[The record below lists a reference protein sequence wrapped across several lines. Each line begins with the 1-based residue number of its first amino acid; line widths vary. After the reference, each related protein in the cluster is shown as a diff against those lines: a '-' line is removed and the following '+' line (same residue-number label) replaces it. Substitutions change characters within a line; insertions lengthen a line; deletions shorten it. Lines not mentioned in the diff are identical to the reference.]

1 MALPTYL
8 VEISFGSS
16 GYVDVSSY
24 AGNVT
29 ISKGIARQLDDY
41 SAGTLSI
48 TFTNNDRTFDPLNT
62 SSILWYA
69 TGGYTMVQP
78 GGKIRVSANGIRVFT
93 GFIQSWDFTYGEA
106 GFDGN
111 ATVTALDEMF
121 RVSNAV
127 FKPGSEA
134 QVQDTGS
141 RVRDVMLNNGF
152 DSSEYTLVTYG
163 KTVVGADYHAAGENV
178 LSYLQNVARSEP
190 ADLFANASAV
200 MVMKDRSFANLS
212 WTNTVRNN
220 LMVYPGTATASIPT
234 YDGLDSIGPYGVDG
248 WTMGG
253 RGSTVTSLYGGTPN
267 WASVNTNFSRYEMWF
282 WEINPIKY
290 TPYVTAAPYTYSF
303 STYLKGSA
311 LLSAQG
317 GIYGYVDLL
326 DEFGNA
332 LQHNTFSAQTATS
345 STAWKQFTV
354 NNTYAGG
361 SAVAGI
367 SVRFYAGGTGG
378 ANYFYGDG
386 WQLERTATLPNYF
399 AGNYNPYTSSSTPY
413 VSGSTVN
420 SVAWSGTAYAS
431 FSGLITSVATA
442 ISAPTIYTFA
452 DANSQGTAYGNGT
465 GIPFMD
471 ITVAYG
477 GEQLYNNITVIGV
490 NATATA
496 RDTALISRYG
506 QRQYTQG
513 DNLTTSTTQP
523 QTIANS
529 YLTAFK
535 YPEYRAESIVVAVES
550 LSSAD
555 QNRVLAIELR
565 DVVRVAFQPSATGS
579 VVAKKYEVLGLDSNA
594 DTERHHITFRLG
606 SLENLGFTF

>member
-8 VEISFGSS
+8 IEISFGSS

-29 ISKGIARQLDDY
+29 ISKGVARQLDDY

-62 SSILWYA
+62 SSILWYT
-69 TGGYTMVQP
+69 TGNYTMVQP

-121 RVSNAV
+121 KASNAKFAAGTEGV
-127 FKPGSEA
+127 
-134 QVQDTGS
+134 VQDTGS
-141 RVRDVMLNNGF
+141 RVKDILNANSFGA
-152 DSSEYTLVTYG
+152 SEYSLVTFG
-163 KTVVGADYHAAGENV
+163 KTVLGADSHNAGDNV

-220 LMVYPGTATASIPT
+220 LMVYPGTATATLPIWNGGTDT
-234 YDGLDSIGPYGVDG
+234 YAPYGSDG
-248 WTMGG
+248 WMMGG
-253 RGSTVTSLYGGTPN
+253 RSSTVTSLYGGTPN
-267 WASVNTNFSRYEMWF
+267 WASVNTIFNRYEMYF
-282 WEINPIKY
+282 WEINPPKY
-290 TPYVTAAPYTYSF
+290 NPYSVSSYPYGF
-303 STYLKGSA
+303 SVWLKGSA

-317 GIYGYVDLL
+317 GVGGTVSLL
-326 DEFGNA
+326 DQYGNI
-332 LQHNTFSAQTATS
+332 LQSNAFAAATAANA
-345 STAWKQFTV
+345 TAWKQFTIT
-354 NNTYAGG
+354 NTYLG
-361 SAVAGI
+361 SDVAGV
-367 SVRFYAGGTGG
+367 SVRFSAGGTGA

-399 AGNYNPYTSSSTPY
+399 DGNYNPYTSSTAPY
-413 VSGSTVN
+413 ASGSTVN

-477 GEQLYNNITVIGV
+477 AEQLYNSISVVGV

-496 RDTALISRYG
+496 TDSTAVTLYG
-506 QRQYTQG
+506 LREYTQG

-535 YPEYRAESIVVAVES
+535 SPEYRAESMVVAVES

-606 SLENLGFTF
+606 SLQNLGFTF

>member
-8 VEISFGSS
+8 IEISFGSS

-62 SSILWYA
+62 SSILWYT

-121 RVSNAV
+121 KASNAKFAAGTEGV
-127 FKPGSEA
+127 
-134 QVQDTGS
+134 VQDTGS
-141 RVRDVMLNNGF
+141 RVKDILNANSFGA
-152 DSSEYTLVTYG
+152 SEYSLVTFG
-163 KTVVGADYHAAGENV
+163 KTVLGADSHNAGDNV

-220 LMVYPGTATASIPT
+220 LIVYPGTATATLPIWNGGTNS
-234 YDGLDSIGPYGVDG
+234 YAPYGSDG
-248 WTMGG
+248 WMMGG
-253 RGSTVTSLYGGTPN
+253 RSSTVTSLYGGTPN
-267 WASVNTNFSRYEMWF
+267 WASVNTFTNRYEMYF
-282 WEINPIKY
+282 WEINPPKY
-290 TPYVTAAPYTYSF
+290 NPYSVASYPYGF
-303 STYLKGSA
+303 SVWLKGSA

-317 GIYGYVDLL
+317 GVGGTVALL
-326 DEFGNA
+326 DQYGNI
-332 LQHNTFSAQTATS
+332 LQSNAFAAATAANA
-345 STAWKQFTV
+345 TAWKQFTIT
-354 NNTYAGG
+354 NTYAG
-361 SAVAGI
+361 SDVAGV
-367 SVRFYAGGTGG
+367 SVRFSAGGTGA

-386 WQLERTATLPNYF
+386 WQLERSGSVLPNYF
-399 AGNYNPYTSSSTPY
+399 DGNYNPYTSSSTPY

-431 FSGLITSVATA
+431 FSGLVSSVATA

-471 ITVAYG
+471 LTVAYG
-477 GEQLYNNITVIGV
+477 GEQLYNSISVVGV

-496 RDTALISRYG
+496 SDTALISRYG
-506 QRQYTQG
+506 LREYTQG

-535 YPEYRAESIVVAVES
+535 YPEYKAESMVVAVES

>member
-1 MALPTYL
+1 MGLPTY
-8 VEISFGSS
+8 VIEIQFGSS
-16 GYVDVSSY
+16 GYVDVTSY
-24 AGNVT
+24 AGNIT
-29 ISKGIARQLDDY
+29 ISKGIARQLDDF

-62 SSILWYA
+62 SSILYYGA
-69 TGGYTMVQP
+69 GGYTMVQP
-78 GGKIRVSANGIRVFT
+78 GGKIRVSANGIRRFT
-93 GFIQSWDFTYGEA
+93 GFIQSWDFIYAEA
-106 GFDGN
+106 GLDGQ
-111 ATVTALDEMF
+111 ATVYALDEMF

-127 FKPGSEA
+127 FKSSTEA

-141 RVRDVMLNNGF
+141 RIRDVMLNNGF
-152 DSSEYTLVTYG
+152 DSSEYSLITYG
-163 KTVVGADYHAAGENV
+163 KTIIGADAHAGGDNV

-190 ADLFANASAV
+190 ADLYANASAV

-220 LMVYPGTATASIPT
+220 LIVYPGTATASIPT
-234 YDGLDSIGPYGVDG
+234 YDGTDSIGPYGVDG

-253 RGSTVTSLYGGTPN
+253 RGSTVTALYGGTPN
-267 WASVNTNFSRYEMWF
+267 WATVNTYFSRYEMYY

-317 GIYGYVDLL
+317 GVSGYVNLL
-326 DEFGNA
+326 DVSGNPI
-332 LQHNTFSAQTATS
+332 QSNTFSATTATS

-367 SVRFYAGGTGG
+367 QVRFYAGGTGA

-386 WQLERTATLPNYF
+386 WQFERAATLPNYF

-431 FSGLITSVATA
+431 FSGLVTSVATA

-452 DANSQGTAYGNGT
+452 DVNSQGTAYGNGT
-465 GIPFMD
+465 GIPFME
-471 ITVAYG
+471 INVAYG
-477 GEQLYNNITVIGV
+477 GEQMYNKITVIGV
-490 NATATA
+490 NATAIATDSTA
-496 RDTALISRYG
+496 VTLYG
-506 QRQYTQG
+506 QRQYTQA

-529 YLTAFK
+529 YLAAFK
-535 YPEYRAESIVVAVES
+535 SPEYRAESIVVAVES

-565 DVVRVAFQPSATGS
+565 DVVRVAFQPSATGA
-579 VVAKKYEVLGLDSNA
+579 VVAKKYEVLGFDSNA
-594 DTERHHITFRLG
+594 DLERHHITFRLG
-606 SLENLGFTF
+606 SLDNLGLSF

>member
-29 ISKGIARQLDDY
+29 ISKGVARQLDDY

-62 SSILWYA
+62 SSILWYT

-121 RVSNAV
+121 KASNAKFSAGTEGV
-127 FKPGSEA
+127 
-134 QVQDTGS
+134 VQDTGS
-141 RVRDVMLNNGF
+141 RVKDILNANSFGA
-152 DSSEYTLVTYG
+152 SEYSLVTFG
-163 KTVVGADYHAAGENV
+163 KTVLGADSHNAGDNV

-220 LMVYPGTATASIPT
+220 LIVYPGTATATLPIWNGGTNS
-234 YDGLDSIGPYGVDG
+234 YAPYGSDG
-248 WTMGG
+248 WMMGG
-253 RGSTVTSLYGGTPN
+253 RSSTVTSLYGGTPN
-267 WASVNTNFSRYEMWF
+267 WASVNTFTNKYEMYF
-282 WEINPIKY
+282 WEINPPKY
-290 TPYVTAAPYTYSF
+290 NPYSVASYPYGF
-303 STYLKGSA
+303 SVWLRGSA

-317 GIYGYVDLL
+317 GVGGTVALL
-326 DEFGNA
+326 DQYGNI
-332 LQHNTFSAQTATS
+332 LQSNAFAAATAANA
-345 STAWKQFTV
+345 TAWKQFTIT
-354 NNTYAGG
+354 NTYSG
-361 SAVAGI
+361 SDVAGV
-367 SVRFYAGGTGG
+367 SVRFSAGGTGA

-386 WQLERTATLPNYF
+386 WQLERSGSALPNYF
-399 AGNYNPYTSSSTPY
+399 DGNYNPYTSSSTPY
-413 VSGSTVN
+413 ASGSTVN

-431 FSGLITSVATA
+431 FSGLVSSVATA

-477 GEQLYNNITVIGV
+477 GEELYNSISVVGM

-496 RDTALISRYG
+496 SDTALISRYG
-506 QRQYTQG
+506 LREYTQG

-529 YLTAFK
+529 YLTAFG
-535 YPEYRAESIVVAVES
+535 YPEYRAESMVVAVES

-579 VVAKKYEVLGLDSNA
+579 VVAKKYEVLGIDSNA
-594 DTERHHITFRLG
+594 DPERHHITFRLG
-606 SLENLGFTF
+606 SLQNLGFTF

>member
-8 VEISFGSS
+8 IEISFGSS

-62 SSILWYA
+62 SSILWYT

-121 RVSNAV
+121 KASNAKFAAGTEGV
-127 FKPGSEA
+127 
-134 QVQDTGS
+134 VQDTGS
-141 RVRDVMLNNGF
+141 RVKDILNANSFGA
-152 DSSEYTLVTYG
+152 SEYSLVTFG
-163 KTVVGADYHAAGENV
+163 KTVLGADSHNAGDNV

-220 LMVYPGTATASIPT
+220 LMVYPGTATATLPIWNGGTDT
-234 YDGLDSIGPYGVDG
+234 YAPYGSDG
-248 WTMGG
+248 WMMGG
-253 RGSTVTSLYGGTPN
+253 RSSTVTSLYGGTPN
-267 WASVNTNFSRYEMWF
+267 WASVNTIFNRYEMYF
-282 WEINPIKY
+282 WEINPPKY
-290 TPYVTAAPYTYSF
+290 NPYSVSSYPYGF
-303 STYLKGSA
+303 SVWLKGSA

-317 GIYGYVDLL
+317 GVGGTVSLL
-326 DEFGNA
+326 DQYGNI
-332 LQHNTFSAQTATS
+332 LQSNAFAAATAANA
-345 STAWKQFTV
+345 TAWKQFTIT
-354 NNTYAGG
+354 NTYLG
-361 SAVAGI
+361 SDVAGV
-367 SVRFYAGGTGG
+367 SVRFSAGGTGA

-399 AGNYNPYTSSSTPY
+399 DGNYNPYTSSTAPY
-413 VSGSTVN
+413 ASGSTVN

-477 GEQLYNNITVIGV
+477 AEQLYNSISVVGV

-496 RDTALISRYG
+496 TDSTAVTLYG
-506 QRQYTQG
+506 LREYTQG

-535 YPEYRAESIVVAVES
+535 SPEYRAESMVVAVES

-606 SLENLGFTF
+606 SLQNLGFTF